1 MIVRIDDNY
10 LKGNR
15 KDGELIT
22 SYDFNE
28 LENIVKTAI
37 NANFDDIQN
46 IDSKYIEVDEKI
58 KILTQFNIETIN
70 NMAELD
76 DGIKENKEEIN
87 KLDDG
92 IKENKE
98 EINKL
103 KENISNND
111 VPLYYFDGLNN
122 QENVNMFNEIC
133 NLFTDGAPFVLF
145 GKFQVEIQTG
155 EDTFEMEEVVTPIQV
170 KNFTDREFNGDTQT
184 MMSFTTPPIWIGGMY
199 KIASIILSGGAWGE
213 YTEIQSI
220 GWSEMEAPSNN
231 LKTFEGYD
239 VTKNQVLKN
248 INGVLTW
255 VEE

>member
-10 LKGNR
+10 LNGNR

-22 SYDFNE
+22 SYDVNE
-28 LENIVKTAI
+28 LENIVKAAI

-58 KILTQFNIETIN
+58 KILTQFNFETIN
-70 NMAELD
+70 NLA
-76 DGIKENKEEIN
+76 

-92 IKENKE
+92 IKENAE

-103 KENISNND
+103 KENSLNNS
-111 VPLYYFDGLNN
+111 VPLYYFDGLDN

-133 NLFTDGAPFVLF
+133 NLFTDGSPFVLF
-145 GKFQVEIQTG
+145 GKFEVELQTG
-155 EDTFEMEEVVTPIQV
+155 ENQFELESVVTPIQV
-170 KNFTDREFNGDTQT
+170 KNFTDRELNGDTQT
-184 MMSFTTPPIWIGGMY
+184 VTSFTTPPIWIGGMY

-213 YTEIQSI
+213 YTEVQSI

>member
-10 LKGNR
+10 LTGNR

-76 DGIKENKEEIN
+76 DGIKENT
-87 KLDDG
+87 
-92 IKENKE
+92 E

-111 VPLYYFDGLNN
+111 IPLYYFDGLNN

-133 NLFTDGAPFVLF
+133 NLFTDGSPFVLF
-145 GKFQVEIQTG
+145 GKFEVELQTG
-155 EDTFEMEEVVTPIQV
+155 ENQFEMESVVTPIQV
-170 KNFTDREFNGDTQT
+170 KNFTDRELNGDTQT

-199 KIASIILSGGAWGE
+199 KIASIILSGGTWGE
-213 YTEIQSI
+213 YTEIQPI
-220 GWSEMEAPSNN
+220 GWTELEAPSNN

-239 VTKNQVLKN
+239 ATKNQVLKN